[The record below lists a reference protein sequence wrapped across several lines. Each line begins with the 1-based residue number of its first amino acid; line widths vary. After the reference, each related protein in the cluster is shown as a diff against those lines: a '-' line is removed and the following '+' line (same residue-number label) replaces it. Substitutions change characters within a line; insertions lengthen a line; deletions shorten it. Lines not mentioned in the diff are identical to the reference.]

1 MISTT
6 VGDDALIISRKEV
19 FKSYSPKT
27 PCLRNAK
34 QALGRR
40 MGPLLDTQAAMWPD
54 VVSRTEGQTRDR
66 SGLLRV
72 INGYMHLRKSV
83 TNNVHTK
90 EEGTE

>member
-1 MISTT
+1 MSTT
-6 VGDDALIISRKEV
+6 VEDDALRTKEARELS
-19 FKSYSPKT
+19 KSYSRKT

-72 INGYMHLRKSV
+72 IN
-83 TNNVHTK
+83 
-90 EEGTE
+90 